1 MEKTL
6 QAAALGLG
14 ALITWFDSRPNNDD
28 TGVTAGILFVAAAAF
43 SYFAPRR
50 PWLWA
55 LLLAGG
61 IPLLGIARNGNY
73 GSLLALVVALV
84 GAYGGMALRRA
95 TEPPT
100 P

>member
-6 QAAALGLG
+6 QVAALALG

-28 TGVTAGILFVAAAAF
+28 TGVTAGILFLAAAAF
-43 SYFAPRR
+43 GYFAPRR

-61 IPLLGIARNGNY
+61 IPLLGIARSGNY

-84 GAYGGMALRRA
+84 GAYGGMALRSA